1 MADVVLN
8 QTLFSGDRK
17 LVTHYNNVSDST
29 GGTTTIVDATAAGN
43 QRSDGTSLSKVVLN
57 KVWYSV
63 SMTAKVD
70 AVRLV
75 WDADTDATFL
85 TLEGDGYL
93 DYSSIGGLKN
103 NNATGVT
110 GSVKF
115 VFPACTSGDSATI
128 SCEWLK
134 VY

>member
-1 MADVVLN
+1 MADAVLN
-8 QTLFSGDRK
+8 QTLYQGTKK
-17 LVTHYNNVSDST
+17 LITHYQNVSDNS
-29 GGTTTIVDATAAGN
+29 GGTTTVVDVSGLDTDTLGNACATV
-43 QRSDGTSLSKVVLN
+43 TLN

-70 AVRLV
+70 AVKLT

-85 TLEGDGYL
+85 TLEQSGYF

-103 NNATGVT
+103 NEASGVT
-110 GSVKF
+110 GDVK
-115 VFPACTSGDSATI
+115 VTLPACSAGDTATI
-128 SCEWLK
+128 TCEWIK